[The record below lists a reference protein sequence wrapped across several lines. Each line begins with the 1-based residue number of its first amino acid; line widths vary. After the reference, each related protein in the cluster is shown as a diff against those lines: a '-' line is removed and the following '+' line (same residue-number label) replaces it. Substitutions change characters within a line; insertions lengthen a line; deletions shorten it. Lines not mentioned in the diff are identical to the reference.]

1 MKTFRLTVVSALIA
15 ITAGFTAERVS
26 AQNVADMMK
35 IADQASGLDM
45 TADKFEV
52 DRKTG
57 WTTATGNVRI
67 KSRGHELKA
76 DRVRLHQELGDVQ
89 ARGNVL
95 IKREGLGAWTG
106 DYIEYNYKTGEGLTG
121 KGYIR
126 AGEFFLS
133 AAEITRERDGLTRAH
148 RGVVTTCTND
158 LEHLHWCMTGEVTYK
173 DNDYITVKH
182 AVPWLFGV
190 PFAYLPYWYRDL
202 DRSYGFRLV
211 PGYTSEWGAYL
222 LGGYV
227 FNIYTSE
234 RESGPK
240 LDGVTHLDYR
250 TKRGVA
256 VGQNLRWDLKRWGRG
271 KFESYYARDQD
282 VPDDFSDRNWISD
295 VDEDRYRFGLRH
307 KADLTPRDQFLL
319 RSTYVSDSEVQD
331 DFFEKHNRGES
342 VPISFASL
350 EHRESRWAGGA
361 VVSGP
366 LNDFYAGVSRLPE
379 VWLNVMPQPVFDL
392 PLNYESQTRAGILNR
407 EAARFDRAS
416 PAFRYYPG
424 EWADYDLMRIDS
436 AHRVTLPFKV
446 ADVLSVVP
454 RAGYRATY
462 YSDSESDGGLVRH
475 STDLGVE
482 LSMRGTAELTNNR
495 RHIIEPYLDYSY
507 QPVMY
512 GGEKDDGRLYVFDR
526 LDRSSA
532 WLDQFGMDGSWLPY
546 DWHGIRP
553 GVRNI
558 WQKRDSKNV
567 MRNFLTLDTYAGIQ
581 ADSSGPL
588 DEEGVRMFGA
598 KGVWNPSRELD
609 ILAHTEYD
617 PEEDAFAYV
626 NFSSFY
632 QLSSS
637 FKLGGGYIGRDHSI
651 YDYGPLPVPQWNR
664 VKENL
669 IYGGFTH
676 TLNESWQYSV
686 YSRFDLRRNEL
697 DEVGGYIQYSLD
709 CLVFQLRTAYI
720 NSFDRIDR
728 VSERDADFRIGL
740 TMWLK
745 AQDREERDDW
755 LTW

>member
-26 AQNVADMMK
+26 GQNVADMMK

-190 PFAYLPYWYRDL
+190 PFAYMPYWYRDL

-256 VGQNLRWDLKRWGRG
+256 VGQNLRWDIKRWGRG

-319 RSTYVSDSEVQD
+319 RSTFLSDSEVQD

-350 EHRESRWAGGA
+350 EHRENRWAGGV

-407 EAARFDRAS
+407 DAARFDRAS
-416 PAFRYYPG
+416 AAFRYYPG
-424 EWADYDLMRIDS
+424 EWADYDLTRIDS

-462 YSDSESDGGLVRH
+462 YSDSESDGDLVRH

-546 DWHGIRP
+546 DWHGVRP

-567 MRNFLTLDTYAGIQ
+567 MRNFLMLDTYAGIQ
-581 ADSSGPL
+581 ADSGGPL

-598 KGVWNPSRELD
+598 KGVWNPSQDLD

-632 QLSSS
+632 QLTSS
-637 FKLGGGYIGRDHSI
+637 FKLGGGYIGRDHSV
-651 YDYGPLPVPQWNR
+651 YDYAPLPVPQWNR

-728 VSERDADFRIGL
+728 VSERDADFRVGL